1 MENQNVNKNG
11 CFNRP
16 PMKGYY
22 LARNGYTSEIAQ
34 YHPIVINSVPVEVQ
48 IKHTMSTDCR
58 HQSDLDVRCDGC
70 IHQKPPSSVVAI

>member
-16 PMKGYY
+16 PMKESYKALDGYKRTGSHVHT
-22 LARNGYTSEIAQ
+22 LA
-34 YHPIVINSVPVEVQ
+34 HPILVDVT
-48 IKHTMSTDCR
+48 HTMSTDCR